1 MLRSGAI
8 ESPLGAFTFKTACFA
23 ALGGVIVALLHGS
36 SPSTGNNGHSLL
48 HELAAEN
55 RAARREGFR
64 SITKLVAAIRFGVG
78 FRNSPMSANV
88 QMSSATM
95 HCSPLLT
102 PTTSITSGKRRARRH
117 YSAHF
122 VTPEARCA
130 TQIR

>member
-1 MLRSGAI
+1 VLRSGAI
-8 ESPLGAFTFKTACFA
+8 ESPLGASTFKTACFA

-36 SPSTGNNGHSLL
+36 SPRTGNKGHSLL
-48 HELAAEN
+48 HELATEN

-102 PTTSITSGKRRARRH
+102 PTTSISSGKRRARRH